1 MPSPRAL
8 LIASAAL
15 FAVFVVGLV
24 VTQPRPRAPSP
35 TLPATTAPSPAP
47 PPPGLTVAASAF
59 SATAAAVG
67 ADAIRWGPAGG
78 PALLWRPVVDGRAE
92 LTGLVPNTRYV
103 ATAGDETVTFTTPA
117 VPPTVSATVAAGAL
131 RLDDAP
137 FFPLI
142 AWEECPDRWAADL
155 RDGVTLFAG
164 NPCTNL
170 ASLLA
175 ATAGRAVVA
184 GTTQDAAGTTGPGL
198 IGWFYPDEADAR
210 GYTGRTLAS
219 AGPGARFLTLT
230 SHFFPL
236 AAPLP
241 TGRGMYDGLVR
252 RADVVGFDLYPLQ
265 ELCRPEL
272 LPWVYDAQA
281 SLRELARPR
290 ATFQWIED
298 RELNCPDAADTV
310 TPATIRVESWL
321 AIAGGATGLGFF
333 PGNWDAAVGNT
344 IRGIAHRV
352 RALLPALVQPPVA
365 IGVTPAVP
373 GVRAS
378 GRTFGG
384 AFYVIAVNAGARA
397 ASVTLR
403 ANELGNRSFD
413 EADRSALVRA
423 HDGALAI
430 ALPAMSARIYV
441 APPQP

>member
-1 MPSPRAL
+1 M
-8 LIASAAL
+8 ASAAL
-15 FAVFVVGLV
+15 LAVFVVGLLV
-24 VTQPRPRAPSP
+24 VQPRTRAPSP
-35 TLPATTAPSPAP
+35 TLPTTTTRPP
-47 PPPGLTVAASAF
+47 PPPGLSVDASAF
-59 SATAAAVG
+59 SATAAAAG

-78 PALLWRPVVDGRAE
+78 RALLWQPVVDGRAE

-103 ATAGDETVTFTTPA
+103 ATSGDESVTFTTPA
-117 VPPTVSATVAAGAL
+117 VPANLSATVAAGAL
-131 RLDDAP
+131 RLGGAP

-142 AWEECPDRWAADL
+142 AWKECPDRWTADL
-155 RDGVTLFAG
+155 RDGITLFAG

-170 ASLLA
+170 ASLLTD
-175 ATAGRAVVA
+175 TAGRAVVA
-184 GTTQDAAGTTGPGL
+184 GTTEDVAGTTGPGL

-219 AGPGARFLTLT
+219 AGPGVRFLTIT

-241 TGRGMYDGLVR
+241 AGRGMYDGLVR

-298 RELNCPDAADTV
+298 RELNCPDAADAV

-344 IRGIAHRV
+344 IRGIARRV

-365 IGVTPAVP
+365 IGASPAVP
-373 GVRAS
+373 GVRTS

-384 AFYVIAVNAGARA
+384 AFYVIAVNAGAQA

-403 ANELGNRSFD
+403 ANELGDRSFV
-413 EADRSALVRA
+413 EAGRSALLRA

-441 APPQP
+441 APPQH